1 MAEGAGN
8 GGGVETPGSARPR
21 AQPARPALTRGRLA
35 LLLVLAAV
43 VGAALA
49 LGGVWI
55 VQSRRARRAALAA
68 PVPDRLALSRS
79 SFADLPGWRDD
90 DLAAALPAFLR
101 SCRRIESR
109 RDRAGIGGIGGA
121 GFFGTVADWRPAC
134 AAAARVPAERGAA
147 RAFFEEEFRPFAA
160 TNHGR
165 AKGLFTGY
173 YEPTLYGSRRRG
185 GRFTVPLL
193 ARPPELV
200 TVDLGRFR
208 PEWKGRRI
216 AGRVVSGALEPF
228 PDRAAI
234 AAGALSGRHLEIVW
248 VDDPIDAFFLEIQGS
263 GRVELAEGG
272 ALRLGFAAQ
281 NGRPYTPIGRELAA
295 RGALRKDEVSLQ
307 TIRRWL
313 ADHPQAAP
321 EVMAKNAS
329 YVFFERE
336 EGDGPVGTEGVVLS
350 PGRSMAVDTAFLP
363 LGAPLWLA
371 GTVPSPA
378 AAAPDRALRRLLVAQ
393 DTGGAIRGPV
403 RGDVF
408 WGHGEEAAAV
418 AGRMKNPGRLWILLP
433 KGLAARLLPEG

>member
-1 MAEGAGN
+1 MAD
-8 GGGVETPGSARPR
+8 PPDLPR
-21 AQPARPALTRGRLA
+21 LTRRRLA
-35 LLLVLAAV
+35 LLLALAALA
-43 VGAALA
+43 GAALA
-49 LGGVWI
+49 LAGVWI
-55 VQSRRARRAALAA
+55 VQSHRARQAALAA
-68 PVPDRLALSRS
+68 PVPNRLALARAD
-79 SFADLPGWRDD
+79 FADLPGWRDD

-101 SCRRIESR
+101 SCRRLASR
-109 RDRAGIGGIGGA
+109 RDDAPMGGA

-134 AAAARVPAERGAA
+134 AAAARVPAGDLAADRAAA
-147 RAFFEEEFRPFAA
+147 RAFFESAFTPFAA

-165 AKGLFTGY
+165 AEGLFTGY

-208 PEWKGRRI
+208 PDWKGRRI
-216 AGRVVSGALEPF
+216 AGRVVQGTLEPF

-234 AAGALSGRHLEIVW
+234 AAGALAGRHLEIVW
-248 VDDPIDAFFLEIQGS
+248 VDDPVDAFFLEIQGS

-272 ALRLGFAAQ
+272 TIRLGFAAQ
-281 NGRPYTPIGRELAA
+281 NGRPYTPIGRELVAK
-295 RGALRKDEVSLQ
+295 GALRKDEVSLQ
-307 TIRRWL
+307 SIRRWL

-321 EVMAKNAS
+321 EVMAQNAS

-336 EGDGPVGTEGVVLS
+336 EGEGPIGTEGVVLS
-350 PGRSMAVDTAFLP
+350 PGRSLAVDTAFLP
-363 LGAPLWLA
+363 LGLPLWLA
-371 GTVPSPA
+371 GSAPSPA
-378 AAAPDRALRRLLVAQ
+378 AAAPDRPLRRLLVAQ

-418 AGRMKNPGRLWILLP
+418 AGRMKHPGRLWALLP
-433 KGLAARLLPEG
+433 KALAARLRPQHR

>member
-1 MAEGAGN
+1 MAD
-8 GGGVETPGSARPR
+8 PPDLPR
-21 AQPARPALTRGRLA
+21 LTRRRLA
-35 LLLVLAAV
+35 LLLALAAV
-43 VGAALA
+43 AGAALA
-49 LGGVWI
+49 LAGVWI
-55 VQSRRARRAALAA
+55 VQSHSARQAALAA
-68 PVPDRLALSRS
+68 PVPDRLTLARA

-101 SCRRIESR
+101 SCRRLAAR
-109 RDRAGIGGIGGA
+109 RDDASIGGIGGA

-134 AAAARVPAERGAA
+134 AAAARVPAGDLAADRAAA
-147 RAFFEEEFRPFAA
+147 RAFFESAFTPFAA

-165 AKGLFTGY
+165 AEGLFTGY

-193 ARPPELV
+193 ARPPDLV

-208 PEWKGRRI
+208 PDWKGRRI
-216 AGRVVSGALEPF
+216 AGRVVAGQLEPF

-234 AAGALSGRHLEIVW
+234 AAGALAGRHLEIVW
-248 VDDPIDAFFLEIQGS
+248 VDDPVDAFFLEIQGS

-272 ALRLGFAAQ
+272 SLRLGFAAQ
-281 NGRPYTPIGRELAA
+281 NGRPYTPIGRELVA

-307 TIRRWL
+307 SIRRWL
-313 ADHPQAAP
+313 AGHPHAAP
-321 EVMAKNAS
+321 EVMARNAS

-336 EGDGPVGTEGVVLS
+336 EGEGPIGTDGVVLS
-350 PGRSMAVDTAFLP
+350 PGRSLAVDTAYLP
-363 LGAPLWLA
+363 LGVPLWLA

-378 AAAPDRALRRLLVAQ
+378 AAAPARPLRRLLVAQ

-418 AGRMKNPGRLWILLP
+418 AGRMKNPGRLWVLLP
-433 KGLAARLLPEG
+433 KGLAARLRPKG